1 MNLGTI
7 IRKHRKGNKM
17 TLKVVADKAGIS
29 EGFLS
34 QIENNVNSPSVDT
47 LMNICNAIGVN
58 AGDILTQV
66 ESQDKMSL
74 IRRSEWEEFEIPH
87 SGFVTRRFFTPENRS
102 VMDSAIIVFEP
113 GKSIPGR
120 KNVKNSQEILS
131 VLKGNVQFVYEDR
144 VVDLTEGDTLH
155 YWTYPDKQMIINK
168 GNTNAMVLW
177 IGTI

>member
-1 MNLGTI
+1 
-7 IRKHRKGNKM
+7 M

-66 ESQDKMSL
+66 ESQDKVSV
-74 IRRSEWEEFEIPH
+74 IRKSEWEEFEIPQ
-87 SGFVTRRFFTPENRS
+87 SGFMTRRFFSPENRS
-102 VMDSAIIVFEP
+102 FLDSAIIIFEP

-120 KNVKNSQEILS
+120 KNVKNSQEILCI
-131 VLKGNVQFVYEDR
+131 LKGNIQFIYGDR
-144 VVDLTEGDTLH
+144 VIDLVEGDTMH
-155 YWTYPDKQMIINK
+155 YWTLPDKQMIVNN
-168 GNTNAMVLW
+168 GNTNALVLW
-177 IGTI
+177 IGTM